1 MKKIFLTVFCGFLIF
16 GFANSS
22 FAILIY
28 ELNLEYSGGTN
39 PAGSRPW
46 LVATFENDTIEQGQ
60 VNLKLEARGLTGNEF
75 VSNWYFNIDPTYTNI
90 LTISPE
96 ANASPVIQNQY
107 SAGPALGFDIEFN
120 FPTSNSSGLRFG
132 AESVLNYYFWG
143 AGLDETDFDFLN
155 ASGSGPFSSAAHVQS
170 IGLNSGS
177 GWIGTGGSNTVP
189 VPEPAT
195 MLLLSIGLSGLAF
208 FGRKRSLK

>member
-16 GFANSS
+16 GSANSS

-46 LVATFENDTIEQGQ
+46 LVATFENDAIVPGQ

-75 VSNWYFNIDPTYTNI
+75 VSNWYFNIDPTYNNALSI
-90 LTISPE
+90 LPG
-96 ANASPVIQNQY
+96 ANVSQVIQNRY
-107 SAGPALGFDIEFN
+107 GAGPALGFDIEFN

-132 AESVLNYYFWG
+132 VGSVLNYEFWG
-143 AGLDETDFDFLN
+143 AGLDEDDFNFSN
-155 ASGSGPFSSAAHVQS
+155 ASGSRPFFPRPTSSP
-170 IGLNSGS
+170 SG
-177 GWIGTGGSNTVP
+177 
-189 VPEPAT
+189 
-195 MLLLSIGLSGLAF
+195 
-208 FGRKRSLK
+208 